1 MEKQTNVSVKGW
13 YARGWNTFREHPK
26 NLILGSAVVSGL
38 SVLFTIINVF
48 TGGQWV
54 ILLSQLFITPVLGVG
69 WFYLCLLTVRGNK
82 PDFTVLFTAFKRYG
96 RVWVTYILF
105 ILLVVAGVF
114 LVVVPGVL
122 WALKYGM
129 CLFSVMDT
137 DQFARNA
144 FRHSKRITRGSLG
157 RIFGFFIISAL
168 LSSLSVPFSMG
179 IQKIET
185 GGAMLLL
192 LLGILPFLA
201 AILLISPWIGASM
214 AWVYESLLSAEKATP
229 QDELEGKGSENNGK

>member
-1 MEKQTNVSVKGW
+1 MAQEEMSMDEKNSLTVKSW
-13 YARGWNTFREHPK
+13 YARGWKTYKENPK
-26 NLILGSAVVSGL
+26 NLILGSLLVTGL
-38 SVLFTIINVF
+38 STLFTLINVLAD
-48 TGGQWV
+48 GQWV
-54 ILLSQLFITPVLGVG
+54 IFLAQLFIIPVLGVG
-69 WFYLCLLTVRGNK
+69 WLYLCLLSVRGEK
-82 PDFTVLFTAFKRYG
+82 PDVGVLFSAFKRYG

-201 AILLISPWIGASM
+201 ALIIVTIILMIFPQI
-214 AWVYESLLSAEKATP
+214 ATFLP
-229 QDELEGKGSENNGK
+229 SFITY